1 MPHHIVIV
9 EDEPVTQA
17 RLQSYFTQEGYTVS
31 VTASG
36 AGLREIMQNQP
47 VDLILLDI
55 NLPDENG
62 LMLTRAL
69 RERSTVGIILVTG
82 RSDRIDR
89 IVGLEMG
96 ADDYVTKP
104 LELRE
109 LVVRVK
115 NLLWRIDLARQA
127 QPHTQDNCYRF
138 AGYCLNVSRHTLE
151 RDGEPIKLTRAEYE
165 MLVAFVTN
173 PGEILSRERLL
184 RMLSA
189 RRVENPDLRT
199 VDVLIR
205 RLRHK
210 LSADLLVIELVNA
223 IDAPQVKSRVGV
235 PWFQM
240 GYQPGRYLVQWA
252 HGKPLNVLLMP
263 GPDNAGGSKEMV
275 EGFRAAIAGSPV
287 RIVDIA
293 LGDNDIEIQRNLLQE
308 MLERHPEIDVV
319 AGTAIA
325 AEAAM
330 GEGRNLKTPL
340 TVVSFYLSH
349 QVYRGLKR
357 GRVIMAASDQ
367 MVWQGELAVEQ
378 AIRQLQGQ
386 SVSDN
391 VSPPIL
397 VLTPK
402 NADREHIRRSLSP
415 GGFRPVYFY
424 QHTSAAK
431 K

>member
-104 LELRE
+104 LE
-109 LVVRVK
+109 
-115 NLLWRIDLARQA
+115 
-127 QPHTQDNCYRF
+127 
-138 AGYCLNVSRHTLE
+138 

-210 LSADLLVIELVNA
+210 LSADLLVT
-223 IDAPQVKSRVGV
+223 Q
-235 PWFQM
+235 
-240 GYQPGRYLVQWA
+240 
-252 HGKPLNVLLMP
+252 H
-263 GPDNAGGSKEMV
+263 
-275 EGFRAAIAGSPV
+275 
-287 RIVDIA
+287 
-293 LGDNDIEIQRNLLQE
+293 
-308 MLERHPEIDVV
+308 
-319 AGTAIA
+319 
-325 AEAAM
+325 
-330 GEGRNLKTPL
+330 GEGYFL
-340 TVVSFYLSH
+340 
-349 QVYRGLKR
+349 
-357 GRVIMAASDQ
+357 AAD
-367 MVWQGELAVEQ
+367 VC
-378 AIRQLQGQ
+378 
-386 SVSDN
+386 
-391 VSPPIL
+391 
-397 VLTPK
+397 
-402 NADREHIRRSLSP
+402 
-415 GGFRPVYFY
+415 
-424 QHTSAAK
+424 
-431 K
+431 

>member
-17 RLQSYFTQEGYTVS
+17 QLQSYFTQGGVSVS

-115 NLLWRIDLARQA
+115 ICSGESTSRDKLNRTL
-127 QPHTQDNCYRF
+127 QDNCYRF

-210 LSADLLVIELVNA
+210 LSTDY
-223 IDAPQVKSRVGV
+223 
-235 PWFQM
+235 W
-240 GYQPGRYLVQWA
+240 
-252 HGKPLNVLLMP
+252 
-263 GPDNAGGSKEMV
+263 
-275 EGFRAAIAGSPV
+275 
-287 RIVDIA
+287 
-293 LGDNDIEIQRNLLQE
+293 
-308 MLERHPEIDVV
+308 
-319 AGTAIA
+319 
-325 AEAAM
+325 
-330 GEGRNLKTPL
+330 
-340 TVVSFYLSH
+340 
-349 QVYRGLKR
+349 
-357 GRVIMAASDQ
+357 
-367 MVWQGELAVEQ
+367 
-378 AIRQLQGQ
+378 
-386 SVSDN
+386 
-391 VSPPIL
+391 
-397 VLTPK
+397 
-402 NADREHIRRSLSP
+402 
-415 GGFRPVYFY
+415 
-424 QHTSAAK
+424 
-431 K
+431 

>member
-36 AGLREIMQNQP
+36 AGLREIMQNQS

-89 IVGLEMG
+89 IV
-96 ADDYVTKP
+96 A

-210 LSADLLVIELVNA
+210 LSADLLVT
-223 IDAPQVKSRVGV
+223 Q
-235 PWFQM
+235 
-240 GYQPGRYLVQWA
+240 
-252 HGKPLNVLLMP
+252 H
-263 GPDNAGGSKEMV
+263 
-275 EGFRAAIAGSPV
+275 
-287 RIVDIA
+287 
-293 LGDNDIEIQRNLLQE
+293 
-308 MLERHPEIDVV
+308 
-319 AGTAIA
+319 
-325 AEAAM
+325 
-330 GEGRNLKTPL
+330 GEGYFL
-340 TVVSFYLSH
+340 
-349 QVYRGLKR
+349 
-357 GRVIMAASDQ
+357 AAD
-367 MVWQGELAVEQ
+367 VC
-378 AIRQLQGQ
+378 
-386 SVSDN
+386 
-391 VSPPIL
+391 
-397 VLTPK
+397 
-402 NADREHIRRSLSP
+402 
-415 GGFRPVYFY
+415 
-424 QHTSAAK
+424 
-431 K
+431 

>member
-96 ADDYVTKP
+96 
-104 LELRE
+104 E

-210 LSADLLVIELVNA
+210 LSADLLVT
-223 IDAPQVKSRVGV
+223 Q
-235 PWFQM
+235 
-240 GYQPGRYLVQWA
+240 
-252 HGKPLNVLLMP
+252 H
-263 GPDNAGGSKEMV
+263 
-275 EGFRAAIAGSPV
+275 
-287 RIVDIA
+287 
-293 LGDNDIEIQRNLLQE
+293 
-308 MLERHPEIDVV
+308 
-319 AGTAIA
+319 
-325 AEAAM
+325 
-330 GEGRNLKTPL
+330 GEGYFL
-340 TVVSFYLSH
+340 
-349 QVYRGLKR
+349 
-357 GRVIMAASDQ
+357 AAD
-367 MVWQGELAVEQ
+367 VC
-378 AIRQLQGQ
+378 
-386 SVSDN
+386 
-391 VSPPIL
+391 
-397 VLTPK
+397 
-402 NADREHIRRSLSP
+402 
-415 GGFRPVYFY
+415 
-424 QHTSAAK
+424 
-431 K
+431 

>member
-36 AGLREIMQNQP
+36 AGLREIMQNQS

-189 RRVENPDLRT
+189 RRVENPDLRS

-210 LSADLLVIELVNA
+210 LSADLLVT
-223 IDAPQVKSRVGV
+223 Q
-235 PWFQM
+235 
-240 GYQPGRYLVQWA
+240 
-252 HGKPLNVLLMP
+252 H
-263 GPDNAGGSKEMV
+263 
-275 EGFRAAIAGSPV
+275 
-287 RIVDIA
+287 
-293 LGDNDIEIQRNLLQE
+293 
-308 MLERHPEIDVV
+308 
-319 AGTAIA
+319 
-325 AEAAM
+325 
-330 GEGRNLKTPL
+330 GEGYFL
-340 TVVSFYLSH
+340 
-349 QVYRGLKR
+349 
-357 GRVIMAASDQ
+357 AAD
-367 MVWQGELAVEQ
+367 VC
-378 AIRQLQGQ
+378 
-386 SVSDN
+386 
-391 VSPPIL
+391 
-397 VLTPK
+397 
-402 NADREHIRRSLSP
+402 
-415 GGFRPVYFY
+415 
-424 QHTSAAK
+424 
-431 K
+431 

>member
-36 AGLREIMQNQP
+36 AGLREIMQNQS

-89 IVGLEMG
+89 IVG
-96 ADDYVTKP
+96 
-104 LELRE
+104 

-210 LSADLLVIELVNA
+210 LSADLLVT
-223 IDAPQVKSRVGV
+223 Q
-235 PWFQM
+235 
-240 GYQPGRYLVQWA
+240 
-252 HGKPLNVLLMP
+252 H
-263 GPDNAGGSKEMV
+263 
-275 EGFRAAIAGSPV
+275 
-287 RIVDIA
+287 
-293 LGDNDIEIQRNLLQE
+293 
-308 MLERHPEIDVV
+308 
-319 AGTAIA
+319 
-325 AEAAM
+325 
-330 GEGRNLKTPL
+330 GEGYFL
-340 TVVSFYLSH
+340 
-349 QVYRGLKR
+349 
-357 GRVIMAASDQ
+357 AAD
-367 MVWQGELAVEQ
+367 VC
-378 AIRQLQGQ
+378 
-386 SVSDN
+386 
-391 VSPPIL
+391 
-397 VLTPK
+397 
-402 NADREHIRRSLSP
+402 
-415 GGFRPVYFY
+415 
-424 QHTSAAK
+424 
-431 K
+431 

>member
-1 MPHHIVIV
+1 MSHHIVIV

-17 RLQSYFTQEGYTVS
+17 RLQAYFEQEGYHVS

-36 AGLREIMQNQP
+36 SGLREIMSQHP

-82 RSDRIDR
+82 RSDQIDR

-127 QPHTQDNCYRF
+127 QPEAKDNCYQF

-151 RDGEPIKLTRAEYE
+151 LGDEAIKLTRAEYE

-189 RRVENPDLRT
+189 RRVDNPDLRT

-210 LSADLLVIELVNA
+210 LRADFTG
-223 IDAPQVKSRVGV
+223 DA
-235 PWFQM
+235 
-240 GYQPGRYLVQWA
+240 A
-252 HGKPLNVLLMP
+252 
-263 GPDNAGGSKEMV
+263 
-275 EGFRAAIAGSPV
+275 
-287 RIVDIA
+287 
-293 LGDNDIEIQRNLLQE
+293 
-308 MLERHPEIDVV
+308 
-319 AGTAIA
+319 
-325 AEAAM
+325 
-330 GEGRNLKTPL
+330 
-340 TVVSFYLSH
+340 
-349 QVYRGLKR
+349 R
-357 GRVIMAASDQ
+357 GRLFFS
-367 MVWQGELAVEQ
+367 G
-378 AIRQLQGQ
+378 
-386 SVSDN
+386 
-391 VSPPIL
+391 
-397 VLTPK
+397 
-402 NADREHIRRSLSP
+402 
-415 GGFRPVYFY
+415 
-424 QHTSAAK
+424 
-431 K
+431 